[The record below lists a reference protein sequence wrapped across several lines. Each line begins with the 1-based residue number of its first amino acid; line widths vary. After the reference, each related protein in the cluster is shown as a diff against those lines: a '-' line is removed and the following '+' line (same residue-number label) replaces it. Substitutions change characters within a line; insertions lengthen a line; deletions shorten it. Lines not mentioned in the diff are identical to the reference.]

1 MKYKM
6 KSNPANSFHDAPLY
20 YDEWI
25 SDNEKCPNCKKS
37 FPEHNTGQAVDCA
50 LAIIE
55 RGEK

>member
-1 MKYKM
+1 M